1 MKNTLLALAIVGG
14 SFISNHSLA
23 QKTVE
28 TSAAL
33 EYKKYNE
40 FLMKGDV
47 EAAKKSL
54 VKAKSFVDQAAEHP
68 DTKESAKTNY
78 YKGQIYSNFLTLGMV
93 SQDTS
98 FIKLAGENVLN
109 EAIAAFKLGYNV
121 PNGKFDSDIKDAV
134 FGKKLEIERF
144 TSLLYQNGNFKE
156 ALELYDIQVSL
167 SDAINMV
174 DSLSTFN
181 AGICAEKDENFAIAA
196 QRYKRCAEIGYKAP
210 DIYVLASTALRK
222 DKKPGEAKAIISEG
236 RKKYPSDRGMLLELV
251 NTSIDEGNSA
261 EAEKSLQEA
270 IASDPKNKQLYYVI
284 GTIYIDLKQNDKAEV
299 ALNKA
304 IELDPNYADAQYQ
317 LGAHLLGV
325 AGQQKE
331 DASRLKFGDVNYDIL
346 MAQSDENY
354 KKALVPL
361 EAYITNQPNDKD
373 VLTILFQ
380 IHKNLKNTE
389 KALEYKKRADA
400 IK

>member
-1 MKNTLLALAIVGG
+1 MKNGLLGLAIVTG
-14 SFISNHSLA
+14 SLLSTSSFA

-40 FLMKGDV
+40 ALMKGDV
-47 EAAKKSL
+47 ESAKKSL
-54 VKAKSFVDQAAEHP
+54 IKAKDFVDQAAGHP
-68 DTKESAKTNY
+68 DTKESAKTLY
-78 YKGQIYSNFLTLGMV
+78 YKGQIYSNFLTLGMI
-93 SQDTS
+93 SQDTNFMKS
-98 FIKLAGENVLN
+98 AGENAYDD
-109 EAIAAFKLGYNV
+109 AIAAFKLGYNV
-121 PNGKFDSDIKDAV
+121 PNGKFDGEIKDAV
-134 FGKKLEIERF
+134 FGKKMEIEKF
-144 TSLLYQNGNFKE
+144 TGALYQMGKYNE
-156 ALELYDIQVSL
+156 ALELYDVQVSL
-167 SDAINMV
+167 SDAINLV

-181 AGICAEKDENFAIAA
+181 AGICAEKAENFTIAA

-210 DIYVLASTALRK
+210 EIYVLASSTLRK
-222 DKKPGEAKAIISEG
+222 DKKTAEAKAIIIEG

-251 NTSIDEGNSA
+251 NTSIDEGNSE

-270 IASDPKNKQLYYVI
+270 IAADPKNKQLYYVI
-284 GTIYIDLKQNDKAEV
+284 GTIYIDLKQNDKAEA

-317 LGAHLLGV
+317 LGAYLLGV
-325 AGQQKE
+325 AGSIKDQ
-331 DASRLKFGDVNYDIL
+331 ANSLKFGDVNYDIL
-346 MAQSDENY
+346 MAQSDEYY
-354 KKALVPL
+354 KKALIPL
-361 EAYITNQPNDKD
+361 ESYISKQPDDKD

-389 KALEYKKRADA
+389 KALDYKKRADA